1 MLSEP
6 TAKQLIEATSGFL
19 EKVAIP
25 QLEGHA
31 AFHGRVALN
40 VLAIV
45 AREIELGPKASAE
58 ERDRLTGLLGH
69 EGDLDTLRRDLCAK
83 LSDGAMTIET
93 PGLADHLL
101 KTVIDRVRIEQPNY
115 GSMKRV

>member
-1 MLSEP
+1 MLGEP

-25 QLEGHA
+25 ELEGHA

-45 AREIELGPKASAE
+45 AREIELGPKAAAE
-58 ERDRLTGLLGH
+58 ERERLVALLGH
-69 EGDLDTLRRDLCAK
+69 DGDLDGLRRDLCAK
-83 LSDGAMTIET
+83 LTAGVMNVET